1 MELNELHKAPQGAEV
16 DPTQVTDAA
25 VEAAA
30 PAAETPVNEATADD
44 VKVAEAMADVV
55 AQNPEAETE
64 TSEASEEADNR
75 EPMSRADVMARLA
88 EVAALPAAEISNDE
102 VARLKQLFYQ
112 SHNDMLATARQ
123 AYIDAGNEVDSFVPE
138 PDPDEET
145 AKVLLNEIK
154 EKKAALRAEQDA
166 QREANLTRKE
176 AIIAELM
183 SMGSDTDNVNRHYP
197 RAKDLQ
203 AEFKTVG
210 EVPAPKAAE
219 IWKKYQE
226 AVEHFYDQWKV
237 NKELRDYDFKK
248 NLSEKQLLI
257 DEATKLVDESDVVT
271 AFKRL
276 QDLHEKWREI
286 GPVAKEI
293 REETW
298 ARFKD
303 ASAAINKRYQTFFE
317 ERKAGERANEE
328 AKTELCNRAEAIE
341 FSQASTYAAWE
352 TLTKQV
358 LELQASWKTIGFASR
373 KVNTALFNRF
383 RQACDRFFAAKAAF
397 YKTMKDELSEN
408 LARKTALCERA
419 EALKDSTAWRKT
431 TDELVKIQ
439 KEWKTIG
446 PVAKRHSDA
455 VWRRFQTACD
465 AFFDRKKKEVTDTRS
480 EERANLK
487 AKREILE
494 SLRALNADDSAT
506 PRAEAVNA
514 VKELRA
520 KWQSIG
526 FVPFREKDKLQ
537 DAYRTVVGELFDK
550 LDLNES
556 RARMT
561 RFENSVAERAAAGDS
576 RGINRD
582 RERLA
587 RTLEQRRSELQTYEN
602 NMGFLTAKSKSGNA
616 MLMEMERK
624 MQRLRDDIK
633 MLQDKI
639 ALIDSSAKA

>member
-1 MELNELHKAPQGAEV
+1 M
-16 DPTQVTDAA
+16 
-25 VEAAA
+25 
-30 PAAETPVNEATADD
+30 
-44 VKVAEAMADVV
+44 
-55 AQNPEAETE
+55 
-64 TSEASEEADNR
+64 
-75 EPMSRADVMARLA
+75 
-88 EVAALPAAEISNDE
+88 
-102 VARLKQLFYQ
+102 
-112 SHNDMLATARQ
+112 
-123 AYIDAGNEVDSFVPE
+123 
-138 PDPDEET
+138 
-145 AKVLLNEIK
+145 
-154 EKKAALRAEQDA
+154 
-166 QREANLTRKE
+166 
-176 AIIAELM
+176 
-183 SMGSDTDNVNRHYP
+183 
-197 RAKDLQ
+197 
-203 AEFKTVG
+203 
-210 EVPAPKAAE
+210 
-219 IWKKYQE
+219 
-226 AVEHFYDQWKV
+226 
-237 NKELRDYDFKK
+237 
-248 NLSEKQLLI
+248 
-257 DEATKLVDESDVVT
+257 
-271 AFKRL
+271 
-276 QDLHEKWREI
+276 
-286 GPVAKEI
+286 
-293 REETW
+293 
-298 ARFKD
+298 
-303 ASAAINKRYQTFFE
+303 
-317 ERKAGERANEE
+317 
-328 AKTELCNRAEAIE
+328 
-341 FSQASTYAAWE
+341 
-352 TLTKQV
+352 
-358 LELQASWKTIGFASR
+358 
-373 KVNTALFNRF
+373 
-383 RQACDRFFAAKAAF
+383 
-397 YKTMKDELSEN
+397 
-408 LARKTALCERA
+408 
-419 EALKDSTAWRKT
+419 
-431 TDELVKIQ
+431 KIQ